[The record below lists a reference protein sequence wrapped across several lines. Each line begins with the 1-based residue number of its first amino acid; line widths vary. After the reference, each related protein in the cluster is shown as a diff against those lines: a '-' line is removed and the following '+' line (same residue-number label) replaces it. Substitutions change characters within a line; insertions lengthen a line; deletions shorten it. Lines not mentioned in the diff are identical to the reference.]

1 MSPRARSGRHF
12 LAISGRHFLAISGRR
27 ARCALSG
34 LAVTTLLLVTACHPC
49 DGARVRILDAQG
61 QARLDVC
68 AEVAT
73 SEADRRAGLAG
84 RSSLPAGAGLL
95 MEFPVTG
102 EVCITGE
109 EMRFPIDVVF
119 VSGTGHVAALGAL
132 GADDPALICEQG
144 IGSVIEVSAGAARDV
159 GVGDAVAVEIE

>member
-1 MSPRARSGRHF
+1 MSRHARSGCR
-12 LAISGRHFLAISGRR
+12 LRALSGRR
-27 ARCALSG
+27 ARHALSG
-34 LAVTTLLLVTACHPC
+34 LAVTALLFVTACHPC

-61 QARLDVC
+61 EVRLDVC

-84 RSSLPAGAGLL
+84 RSGLPAGAGLL
-95 MEFPVTG
+95 MDFPVTG

-132 GADDPALICEQG
+132 GADDPALLCEQG
-144 IGSVIEVSAGAARDV
+144 IERVIEVSAGAASDV
-159 GVGDAVAVEIE
+159 EVGDEVTIE